1 MLVTME
7 PILTKARKE
16 GYGVIAPS
24 IFSLELISCAIDAA
38 EHKKSPLVLN
48 VNLKYDFL
56 QREQDIEFFLYVA
69 RERALRASVPV
80 CINLDHGAD
89 YKTVMRAIHYGFTS
103 VMIDASSK
111 PFEENIAAVQE
122 VVHAAHSIGIPVEAE
137 LGCVGM
143 ADPTFQIETKYSEST
158 TTDPSLVAEYVE
170 RTGVDFLA
178 VSIGNAH
185 GPYAKNI
192 VPHIDFELL
201 KEIAGIT
208 SIPLVL
214 HGGSGTG
221 DDNLKKAC
229 QMGICKV
236 NVGTDLM
243 KIGTD
248 KAIAGYEDNANKG
261 RLRFLTN
268 YVDGYREGIEY
279 YMDVFGSTGK
289 ASSM

>member
-1 MLVTME
+1 MLVTMDK
-7 PILTKARKE
+7 ILVKARKE

-24 IFSLELISCAIDAA
+24 TFSLELIGCAIEAA
-38 EHKKSPLVLN
+38 ERKKSPLILN
-48 VNLKYDFL
+48 INLKYDAL
-56 QREQDIEFFLYVA
+56 QTEQDVELFLFTA
-69 RERALRASVPV
+69 RERALRANVPV
-80 CINLDHGAD
+80 AINLDHGAD
-89 YKTVMRAIHYGFTS
+89 YKTVMRAINHGFTS
-103 VMIDASSK
+103 VMIDASAK

-143 ADPTFQIETKYSEST
+143 ADPTFQIETKYTQSA

-201 KEIAGIT
+201 KQIADIT
-208 SIPLVL
+208 PIPLVL

-221 DDNLKKAC
+221 DENLTKAC
-229 QMGICKV
+229 QMGICKI

-243 KIGTD
+243 KIATD
-248 KAIAGYEDNANKG
+248 KAIAGYEENANKG

-289 ASSM
+289 A

>member
-1 MLVTME
+1 MLVTMDK
-7 PILTKARKE
+7 ILVKARKE

-24 IFSLELISCAIDAA
+24 TFSLELIGCAIEAA
-38 EHKKSPLVLN
+38 ERKKSPLILN
-48 VNLKYDFL
+48 INLKYDAL
-56 QREQDIEFFLYVA
+56 QTEQDVELFLFTA
-69 RERALRASVPV
+69 RERALRANVPV
-80 CINLDHGAD
+80 AINLDHGAD
-89 YKTVMRAIHYGFTS
+89 YKTVMRAISHGFTS
-103 VMIDASSK
+103 VMIDASAK

-143 ADPTFQIETKYSEST
+143 ADPTFQIETKYTQSA

-201 KEIAGIT
+201 KQIADIT
-208 SIPLVL
+208 PIPLVL

-221 DDNLKKAC
+221 DENLTKAC
-229 QMGICKV
+229 QMGICKI

-243 KIGTD
+243 KIATD

-289 ASSM
+289 A

>member
-1 MLVTME
+1 MLVTMDK
-7 PILTKARKE
+7 ILVKARKE

-24 IFSLELISCAIDAA
+24 TFSLELIGCAIEAA
-38 EHKKSPLVLN
+38 ERKKSPLILN
-48 VNLKYDFL
+48 INLKYDSL
-56 QREQDIEFFLYVA
+56 QTEQDVELFLFTA
-69 RERALRASVPV
+69 RERALRADVPV
-80 CINLDHGAD
+80 AINLDHGAD
-89 YKTVMRAIHYGFTS
+89 YKTVMRAINHGFTS
-103 VMIDASSK
+103 VMIDASAK

-143 ADPTFQIETKYSEST
+143 ADPTFQIETKYTQSA

-201 KEIAGIT
+201 KQIADIT
-208 SIPLVL
+208 PIPLVL

-221 DDNLKKAC
+221 DENLTKAC
-229 QMGICKV
+229 QMGICKI

-243 KIGTD
+243 KIATD
-248 KAIAGYEDNANKG
+248 KAIAGYEENANKG

-289 ASSM
+289 A

>member
-1 MLVTME
+1 MLVTMDK
-7 PILTKARKE
+7 ILIKARKE

-24 IFSLELISCAIDAA
+24 TFSLELIGCAIEAA
-38 EHKKSPLVLN
+38 ERKKSPLILN
-48 VNLKYDFL
+48 INLKYDAL
-56 QREQDIEFFLYVA
+56 QTEQDVELFLFTA
-69 RERALRASVPV
+69 RERALRADVPV
-80 CINLDHGAD
+80 AINLDHGAD
-89 YKTVMRAIHYGFTS
+89 YKTVMRAINHGFTS
-103 VMIDASSK
+103 VMIDASAK

-143 ADPTFQIETKYSEST
+143 ADPTFQIETKYTQSA

-201 KEIAGIT
+201 KQIADIT
-208 SIPLVL
+208 PIPLVL

-221 DDNLKKAC
+221 DENLTKAC
-229 QMGICKV
+229 QMGICKI

-243 KIGTD
+243 KIATD
-248 KAIAGYEDNANKG
+248 KAIAGYEENANKG

-289 ASSM
+289 A

>member
-1 MLVTME
+1 MLVTMDK
-7 PILTKARKE
+7 ILVKARKE

-24 IFSLELISCAIDAA
+24 TFSLELIGCAIEAA
-38 EHKKSPLVLN
+38 ERKKSPLILN
-48 VNLKYDFL
+48 INLKYDSL
-56 QREQDIEFFLYVA
+56 QTEQDVELFLFTA
-69 RERALRASVPV
+69 RERALRANVPV
-80 CINLDHGAD
+80 AINLDHGAD
-89 YKTVMRAIHYGFTS
+89 YKTVMRAINHGFTS
-103 VMIDASSK
+103 VMIDASAK

-143 ADPTFQIETKYSEST
+143 ADPTFQIETKYTQSA

-201 KEIAGIT
+201 KQIADIT
-208 SIPLVL
+208 PIPLVL

-221 DDNLKKAC
+221 DENLTKAC
-229 QMGICKV
+229 QMGICKI

-243 KIGTD
+243 KIATD
-248 KAIAGYEDNANKG
+248 KAIAGYEENANKG

-289 ASSM
+289 A

>member
-1 MLVTME
+1 MLVTMDK
-7 PILTKARKE
+7 ILVKARKE

-24 IFSLELISCAIDAA
+24 TFSLELIGCAIEAA
-38 EHKKSPLVLN
+38 ERKKSPLILN
-48 VNLKYDFL
+48 INLKYDSL
-56 QREQDIEFFLYVA
+56 QTEQDVELFLFTA
-69 RERALRASVPV
+69 RERALRANVPV
-80 CINLDHGAD
+80 AINLDHGAD
-89 YKTVMRAIHYGFTS
+89 YKTVMRAISHGFTS
-103 VMIDASSK
+103 VMIDASAK

-143 ADPTFQIETKYSEST
+143 ADPTFQIETKYTQSA

-201 KEIAGIT
+201 KQIADIT
-208 SIPLVL
+208 PIPLVL

-221 DDNLKKAC
+221 DENLTKAC
-229 QMGICKV
+229 QMGICKI

-243 KIGTD
+243 KIATD
-248 KAIAGYEDNANKG
+248 KAIAGYEENANKG

-289 ASSM
+289 A

>member
-1 MLVTME
+1 MLVTMDK
-7 PILTKARKE
+7 ILVKARKE

-24 IFSLELISCAIDAA
+24 TFSLELIGCAIEAA
-38 EHKKSPLVLN
+38 ERKKSPLILN
-48 VNLKYDFL
+48 INLKYDAL
-56 QREQDIEFFLYVA
+56 QTEQDVELFLFTA
-69 RERALRASVPV
+69 RERALRADVPV
-80 CINLDHGAD
+80 AINLDHGAD
-89 YKTVMRAIHYGFTS
+89 YKTVMRAISHGFTS
-103 VMIDASSK
+103 VMTDASAK

-143 ADPTFQIETKYSEST
+143 ADPTFQIETKYT
-158 TTDPSLVAEYVE
+158 QPATTDPSLVAEYVE

-178 VSIGNAH
+178 VSIGSAH

-201 KEIAGIT
+201 KQIADIT
-208 SIPLVL
+208 PIPLVL

-221 DDNLKKAC
+221 DENLTKAC
-229 QMGICKV
+229 QMGICKI

-243 KIGTD
+243 KIATD
-248 KAIAGYEDNANKG
+248 KAIAGYEENANKG

-289 ASSM
+289 A

>member
-1 MLVTME
+1 MLVTMDK
-7 PILTKARKE
+7 ILVKARKE

-24 IFSLELISCAIDAA
+24 TFSLELIGCAIEAA
-38 EHKKSPLVLN
+38 ERKKSPLILN
-48 VNLKYDFL
+48 INLKYDAL
-56 QREQDIEFFLYVA
+56 QTEQDVELFLFTA
-69 RERALRASVPV
+69 RERALRANVPV
-80 CINLDHGAD
+80 AINLDHGAD
-89 YKTVMRAIHYGFTS
+89 YKTVMRAISHGFTS
-103 VMIDASSK
+103 VMIDASAK

-143 ADPTFQIETKYSEST
+143 ADPTFQIETKYTQSA

-201 KEIAGIT
+201 KQIADIT
-208 SIPLVL
+208 PIPLVL

-221 DDNLKKAC
+221 DENLTKAC
-229 QMGICKV
+229 QMGICKI

-243 KIGTD
+243 KIATD
-248 KAIAGYEDNANKG
+248 KAIAGYEENANKG

-289 ASSM
+289 A

>member
-1 MLVTME
+1 MLVTLDK
-7 PILTKARKE
+7 ILVKARKE
-16 GYGVIAPS
+16 GYGVIDTS
-24 IFSLELISCAIDAA
+24 TFSLELIGCAIEAA
-38 EHKKSPLVLN
+38 ERKKSPLILN
-48 VNLKYDFL
+48 INLKYDAL
-56 QREQDIEFFLYVA
+56 QTEQDVELFLFTA
-69 RERALRASVPV
+69 RERALRADVPV
-80 CINLDHGAD
+80 AINLDHGAD
-89 YKTVMRAIHYGFTS
+89 YKTVMRAISHGFTS
-103 VMIDASSK
+103 VMIDASAK

-143 ADPTFQIETKYSEST
+143 ADPTFQIETKYTQSA

-201 KEIAGIT
+201 KQIADIT
-208 SIPLVL
+208 PIPLVL

-221 DDNLKKAC
+221 DENLTKAC
-229 QMGICKV
+229 QMGICKI

-243 KIGTD
+243 KIATD
-248 KAIAGYEDNANKG
+248 KAIAGYEENANKG

-289 ASSM
+289 A

>member
-1 MLVTME
+1 MLVTMDK
-7 PILTKARKE
+7 ILVKARKE

-24 IFSLELISCAIDAA
+24 TFSLELIGCAIEAA
-38 EHKKSPLVLN
+38 ERKKSPLILN
-48 VNLKYDFL
+48 INLKYDAL
-56 QREQDIEFFLYVA
+56 QTEQDVELFLFTA
-69 RERALRASVPV
+69 RERALRADVPV
-80 CINLDHGAD
+80 AINLDHGAD
-89 YKTVMRAIHYGFTS
+89 YKTVMRAINHGFTS
-103 VMIDASSK
+103 VMIDASAK

-143 ADPTFQIETKYSEST
+143 ADPTFQIETKYTQSA

-185 GPYAKNI
+185 GPYAKHI

-201 KEIAGIT
+201 KQIADIT
-208 SIPLVL
+208 PIPLVL

-221 DDNLKKAC
+221 DENLTKAC
-229 QMGICKV
+229 QMGICKI

-243 KIGTD
+243 KIATD
-248 KAIAGYEDNANKG
+248 KAIAGYEENANKG

-289 ASSM
+289 A